1 MGRPKRKLSPL
12 KSDNKVRKLSA
23 FGFSRELSAE
33 CEKCENNEEINK
45 ESNKEINEDI
55 VSLESSAQVPKSVRQ
70 NKSVVR
76 NFRHEW
82 QHNRDWLVYDPITKA
97 MFCKIC
103 QETKMDNSFVSGC
116 TSLKI
121 DNVKAHENPT
131 GKQKGK
137 LFCIEDCRFV
147 MLQLG

>member
-23 FGFSRELSAE
+23 FGFSWELSAE

-45 ESNKEINEDI
+45 ESNKEINKDI

-76 NFRHEW
+76 YFRHEW
-82 QHNRDWLVYDPITKA
+82 QHNRDYVHGCVCFYVHD
-97 MFCKIC
+97 
-103 QETKMDNSFVSGC
+103 FVC
-116 TSLKI
+116 
-121 DNVKAHENPT
+121 
-131 GKQKGK
+131 
-137 LFCIEDCRFV
+137 
-147 MLQLG
+147 